1 MLYKFLSIAIDI
13 PTKIL
18 FFIQK
23 IVTNKIFL
31 LRNAIIKGVG
41 CKDIIMSEYKKDL
54 DFAIELM
61 GLKKLLDAE
70 SRFISLTK
78 EFPDEIEP
86 YFYLGDIEF

>member
-1 MLYKFLSIAIDI
+1 
-13 PTKIL
+13 
-18 FFIQK
+18 
-23 IVTNKIFL
+23 
-31 LRNAIIKGVG
+31 
-41 CKDIIMSEYKKDL
+41 MSEYKKDL

-61 GLKKLLDAE
+61 GSKKLLDAE